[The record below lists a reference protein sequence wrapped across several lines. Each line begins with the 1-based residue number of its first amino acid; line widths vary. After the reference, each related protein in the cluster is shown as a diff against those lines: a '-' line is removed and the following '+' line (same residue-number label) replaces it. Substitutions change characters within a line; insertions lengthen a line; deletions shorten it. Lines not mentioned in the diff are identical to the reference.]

1 MKKTLSEKYSFLNTF
16 KLLIMLSVVIYTIF
30 FLISIVKLLEYISH
44 SGNSLILITSVLTY
58 ILFLVSSVGVIM
70 IINFLFKLD
79 ETKNNLEGKKT
90 NYYRS
95 GKKQLEGTY
104 KDGKI
109 DGLSTEWYENG
120 QKSTEKTYKDGKIDG
135 LSTEW
140 FNNGQKKWEETYKD
154 GKSISKKGWKYDG
167 SVKE

>member
-109 DGLSTEWYENG
+109 DGLSTEW
-120 QKSTEKTYKDGKIDG
+120 
-135 LSTEW
+135 